1 MNALFISWETRQC
14 FIIKPSKEIAVTDLN
29 SNKQTHILIYNIS
42 KIQVDQKNI
51 NEISSGR
58 KWLNLD
64 TIGMAL
70 TFSRKLTSRLRTRQM
85 MITTIIICRSSFYC
99 TLLKVTSDT
108 ILDTYL
114 KFA

>member
-29 SNKQTHILIYNIS
+29 PNKQTHILIYNIS

-99 TLLKVTSDT
+99 TLLKVTSDP

>member
-42 KIQVDQKNI
+42 KIQKKKNI

-85 MITTIIICRSSFYC
+85 MITTIIICRSFFYC